1 MIPTRASAFSGSRGL
16 GPCAHGSVTDCLYF
30 PANLPITGEY
40 DECIVQRYTVS
51 PKPNYQVIMFADVVG
66 STRLYEELGDESA
79 QRIIKQCLD
88 ATSQIVEAHSGRTIT
103 ELGDEVMA
111 VFPDPG
117 DAAAAACEI
126 HAKMAEQEIDE
137 IAGRPLPMRIG
148 MHYGPVSGRDDDLMS
163 ETAKIAHWAAT
174 NAKPEQTLGTGALI
188 DVLPRIY
195 QAVSRFVDDETWNF
209 ISIEHVAVH
218 EIIWDVE
225 GVTAY
230 NGEIPTLDSQRC
242 ARVKFSWNNVSV
254 TLDADRPVI
263 SIGRGSEND
272 LIVRHDMA
280 SRQHLS
286 AQFSRGR
293 CTITDNSTNGTV
305 VFSNFDKQQHELKR
319 ETFTLQGNGKIFLGQ
334 PTEIDDAFAILYQ
347 SS

>member
-1 MIPTRASAFSGSRGL
+1 
-16 GPCAHGSVTDCLYF
+16 
-30 PANLPITGEY
+30 
-40 DECIVQRYTVS
+40 
-51 PKPNYQVIMFADVVG
+51 MFADVVG
-66 STRLYEELGDESA
+66 STRLYEELGDAAA
-79 QRIIKQCLD
+79 QRIVKQCLD
-88 ATSQIVEAHSGRTIT
+88 TANELIAAHGGRTVT

-111 VFPDPG
+111 IFTDPG

-126 HAKMAEQEIDE
+126 HAKLDE
-137 IAGRPLPMRIG
+137 REPDQNADCHLPMRIG
-148 MHYGPVSGRDDDLMS
+148 MHYGPVSGNDDNLMS

-174 NAKPEQTLGTGALI
+174 NAKPEQTLGTAAVI

-209 ISIEHVAVH
+209 ISLEHVAVH

-230 NGEIPTLDSQRC
+230 SGEIPTLDSQRC
-242 ARVKFSWNNVSV
+242 ARVRFSWNNVSV

-263 SIGRGSEND
+263 SIGRGAGND
-272 LIVRHDMA
+272 LIVRHELA
-280 SRQHLS
+280 SRQHLN

-305 VFSNFDKQQHELKR
+305 VFPDYDREQHVLKR
-319 ETFTLQGNGKIFLGQ
+319 ETLTLQGSGKIFLGQ
-334 PTEIDDAFAILYQ
+334 PEEIDEAYAIRYQ
-347 SS
+347 AS

>member
-1 MIPTRASAFSGSRGL
+1 
-16 GPCAHGSVTDCLYF
+16 
-30 PANLPITGEY
+30 
-40 DECIVQRYTVS
+40 
-51 PKPNYQVIMFADVVG
+51 MFADVVG
-66 STRLYEELGDESA
+66 STRLYEDLGDASA
-79 QRIIKQCLD
+79 QRMVKQCLD
-88 ATSQIVEAHSGRTIT
+88 IANELIATHGGRTVT

-111 VFPDPG
+111 IFPDPG

-126 HAKMAEQEIDE
+126 HARLADPEHGRIDD
-137 IAGRPLPMRIG
+137 RQLPMRIG
-148 MHYGPVSGRDDDLMS
+148 MHYGPVSGNDDDLLS

-174 NAKPEQTLGTGALI
+174 NAKPEQTLGTAAVI

-254 TLDADRPVI
+254 TLDAERPVI

-272 LIVRHDMA
+272 LIVRHELA

-305 VFSNFDKQQHELKR
+305 VFSNYDKQQHELKR

-334 PTEIDDAFAILYQ
+334 PDEIDDAYAITYQ

>member
-1 MIPTRASAFSGSRGL
+1 MSSKS
-16 GPCAHGSVTDCLYF
+16 S
-30 PANLPITGEY
+30 
-40 DECIVQRYTVS
+40 
-51 PKPNYQVIMFADVVG
+51 YQVIMFADVVG
-66 STRLYEELGDESA
+66 STRLYEELGDAPA
-79 QRIIKQCLD
+79 QRIVKQCLD
-88 ATSQIVEAHSGRTIT
+88 IAKELIAAHGGRTIT

-111 VFPDPG
+111 VFADSG

-126 HAKMAEQEIDE
+126 HARMADPESDQKAE
-137 IAGRPLPMRIG
+137 RHLPMRIG
-148 MHYGPVSGRDDDLMS
+148 MHYGPISGNDGDLIS

-174 NAKPEQTLGTGALI
+174 NAKPEQTLGTAAVI

-209 ISIEHVAVH
+209 ISIEHVALH

-272 LIVRHDMA
+272 LIVRHELA

-305 VFSNFDKQQHELKR
+305 VYSNFDHQQHELKR

-334 PTEIDDAFAILYQ
+334 PDEIDDAFAIRYQ

>member
-1 MIPTRASAFSGSRGL
+1 M
-16 GPCAHGSVTDCLYF
+16 
-30 PANLPITGEY
+30 
-40 DECIVQRYTVS
+40 
-51 PKPNYQVIMFADVVG
+51 
-66 STRLYEELGDESA
+66 
-79 QRIIKQCLD
+79 
-88 ATSQIVEAHSGRTIT
+88 
-103 ELGDEVMA
+103 
-111 VFPDPG
+111 
-117 DAAAAACEI
+117 
-126 HAKMAEQEIDE
+126 
-137 IAGRPLPMRIG
+137 
-148 MHYGPVSGRDDDLMS
+148 
-163 ETAKIAHWAAT
+163 
-174 NAKPEQTLGTGALI
+174 I

-242 ARVKFSWNNVSV
+242 ARVKFTWNNVSV
-254 TLDADRPVI
+254 TLDAERPVI

-272 LIVRHDMA
+272 LIVRHELA

-305 VFSNFDKQQHELKR
+305 VFSNYDKQQHELKR

-334 PTEIDDAFAILYQ
+334 PDEIDDAYAISYQ

>member
-1 MIPTRASAFSGSRGL
+1 
-16 GPCAHGSVTDCLYF
+16 
-30 PANLPITGEY
+30 
-40 DECIVQRYTVS
+40 
-51 PKPNYQVIMFADVVG
+51 MFADVVG
-66 STRLYEELGDESA
+66 STRLYERLGDAAA
-79 QRIIKQCLD
+79 QRVIASCLDVAKQCVAD
-88 ATSQIVEAHSGRTIT
+88 HSGKTVT

-111 VFPDPG
+111 VFPDAG
-117 DAAAAACEI
+117 DAAAASCEI
-126 HAKMAEQEIDE
+126 HAKMSELDVAE
-137 IAGRPLPMRIG
+137 AGETPLGMRIG
-148 MHYGPVSGRDDDLMS
+148 MHYGPVTGRNDDLMS
-163 ETAKIAHWAAT
+163 ETSKIAHWAAS

-225 GVTAY
+225 SVTAY
-230 NGEIPTLDSQRC
+230 NGEIPTLDSQKC
-242 ARVKFSWNNVSV
+242 TSVSFTWNDTTV

-263 SIGRGSEND
+263 SIGRGKEND

-305 VFSNFDKQQHELKR
+305 VFSGGKRQRHDLKR
-319 ETFTLQGNGKIFLGQ
+319 ESFTLLGNGTIILGRPAEVDEQ
-334 PTEIDDAFAILYQ
+334 FAVRYE
-347 SS
+347 SA

>member
-1 MIPTRASAFSGSRGL
+1 
-16 GPCAHGSVTDCLYF
+16 
-30 PANLPITGEY
+30 
-40 DECIVQRYTVS
+40 
-51 PKPNYQVIMFADVVG
+51 MFADLVG
-66 STRLYEELGDESA
+66 STRLYENLGDTVA
-79 QRIIKQCLD
+79 QQIVKRCLD
-88 ATSQIVEAHSGRTIT
+88 LANGCIAEHSGRTVT

-111 VFPDPG
+111 VFPDAG

-126 HAKMAEQEIDE
+126 HAKLSDLEATSTGDQY
-137 IAGRPLPMRIG
+137 LPMRIG
-148 MHYGPVSGRDDDLMS
+148 MHYGPVSGRNEDMMS
-163 ETAKIAHWAAT
+163 ETSKIAHWAAT
-174 NAKPEQTLGTGALI
+174 NAKPEQTLGTGAVI

-209 ISIEHVAVH
+209 ISLEHVAVH

-230 NGEIPTLDSQRC
+230 NGEIPTLDSQKC
-242 ARVKFSWNNVSV
+242 ARAKFTWNNVTV
-254 TLDADRPVI
+254 TLDANRPVI

-305 VFSNFDKQQHELKR
+305 IFTAPGDIRHELKR
-319 ETFTLQGNGKIFLGQ
+319 ETFTLLGDGKILLGQ
-334 PTEIDDAFAILYQ
+334 PAEIDEAFAIRYEL
-347 SS
+347 S

>member
-1 MIPTRASAFSGSRGL
+1 
-16 GPCAHGSVTDCLYF
+16 
-30 PANLPITGEY
+30 
-40 DECIVQRYTVS
+40 
-51 PKPNYQVIMFADVVG
+51 MFADVVG
-66 STRLYEELGDESA
+66 STRLYEELGDERA
-79 QRIIKQCLD
+79 QRVVKQCLG
-88 ATSQIVEAHSGRTIT
+88 IVNGLIEARRGRTIT

-111 VFPDPG
+111 IFADPG

-126 HAKMAEQEIDE
+126 HAKMADPELDK
-137 IAGRPLPMRIG
+137 IADRHLPMRIG

-174 NAKPEQTLGTGALI
+174 NAKPEQTLGTGAMI

-209 ISIEHVAVH
+209 ISLEHVAVH
-218 EIIWDVE
+218 EIIWDIE

-242 ARVKFSWNNVSV
+242 ARVKFSWNKVSV

-305 VFSNFDKQQHELKR
+305 VFSNYDKQQHELKR
-319 ETFTLQGNGKIFLGQ
+319 ETITLQGNGRIFLGR
-334 PTEIDDAFAILYQ
+334 PTEIEDAFAILYQ

>member
-1 MIPTRASAFSGSRGL
+1 
-16 GPCAHGSVTDCLYF
+16 
-30 PANLPITGEY
+30 
-40 DECIVQRYTVS
+40 
-51 PKPNYQVIMFADVVG
+51 MFADVVG
-66 STRLYEELGDESA
+66 STRLYEELGDAPA
-79 QRIIKQCLD
+79 QRIVKQHLD
-88 ATSQIVEAHSGRTIT
+88 ITKELIAAHCGRTIT

-111 VFPDPG
+111 MFADSG

-126 HAKMAEQEIDE
+126 HARMADPERDRNIE
-137 IAGRPLPMRIG
+137 RHLPMRIG
-148 MHYGPVSGRDDDLMS
+148 MHYGPVPGNNEDLMS
-163 ETAKIAHWAAT
+163 EAAKIAHWAAT
-174 NAKPEQTLGTGALI
+174 NAKPEQTLGTAAVI

-209 ISIEHVAVH
+209 ISIEHVALH

-230 NGEIPTLDSQRC
+230 NGETPTLDSQRC

-272 LIVRHDMA
+272 LIVRHELA

-305 VFSNFDKQQHELKR
+305 VLSNYDHQQHELKR

-334 PTEIDDAFAILYQ
+334 PDEIDDAFAIRYQ
-347 SS
+347 AS